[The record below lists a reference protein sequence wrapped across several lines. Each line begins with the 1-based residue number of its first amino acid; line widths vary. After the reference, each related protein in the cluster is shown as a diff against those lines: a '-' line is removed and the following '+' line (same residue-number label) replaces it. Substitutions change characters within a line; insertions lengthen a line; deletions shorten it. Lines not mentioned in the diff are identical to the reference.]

1 MAFDSSLDK
10 KLYSQSFDTDEGK
23 ITVAIFS
30 YNNGPKKL
38 QISREILGPDGE
50 LKFAKLGRLTKKEV
64 ISLLPILQDAL
75 TNL

>member
-23 ITVAIFS
+23 ITVSIFS

-38 QISREILGPDGE
+38 QISREVLGADGE
-50 LKFAKLGRLTKKEV
+50 MKFAKLGRLTKKEV
-64 ISLLPILQDAL
+64 VALIPILQDAL
-75 TNL
+75 SNL